1 MAASTS
7 FRQDRFYQQ
16 PRVIHRRVTLTTVGS
31 DGSAVAEA
39 FVPLPPGR
47 ITHVGIDYSAGQAAT
62 TDVVLTADGLSD
74 GSTGTAFFTVD
85 DNATDIAVRPIG
97 SPAAIDEARNAT
109 AATDGTEGGRFI
121 KTGVHIDVHEADS
134 GETVTVDLWLERLR
148 YEVVELVAQS
158 GADGTGV
165 VTRTLPLNG
174 AGNLIGVQVDFQN
187 TPATADLLIKA
198 NDTNGATLVTSTSS
212 QTDFGP
218 VALGHVGGDETNAA
232 VAATD
237 GIGGGAVFS
246 RGLFFDVAQ
255 TDIFTSGNEKIVA
268 HLWIRQ

>member
-1 MAASTS
+1 MATTS
-7 FRQDRFYQQ
+7 YRNHRIWET
-16 PRVIHRRVTLTTVGS
+16 PRVIHRRVLLTPAGS
-31 DGSAVAEA
+31 AGSAVAEV
-39 FVPLPPGR
+39 FVPTPPGR
-47 ITHVGIDYSAGQAAT
+47 VTHVGIDYVGTAAAT

-85 DNATDIAVRPIG
+85 DNATDIAPRPLG
-97 SPAAIDEARNAT
+97 SPSATDEARNAT
-109 AATDGTEGGRFI
+109 AATDGTEGGRYV
-121 KTGVHIDVHEADS
+121 KTGVHIDIHDADPNEAIAV
-134 GETVTVDLWLERLR
+134 EFWLEVLR
-148 YEVVELVAQS
+148 YEVVELVAQA
-158 GADGTGV
+158 GADGTGT
-165 VTRTLPLNG
+165 VTRSLPLNG
-174 AGNLIGVQVDFQN
+174 AGNLVGLQVDFQN

-198 NDTNGATLVTSTSS
+198 NDTNGATLFTSTSS

-218 VALGHVGGDETNAA
+218 SALGHVGGDETNAA

-255 TDIFTSGNEKIVA
+255 TDIFTGGNEKIVV